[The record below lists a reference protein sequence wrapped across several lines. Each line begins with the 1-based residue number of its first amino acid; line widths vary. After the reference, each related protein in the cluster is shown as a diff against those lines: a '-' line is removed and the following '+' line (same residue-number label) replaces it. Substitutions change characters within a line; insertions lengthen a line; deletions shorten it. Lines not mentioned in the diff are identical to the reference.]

1 VVEGIYHVWFSTKG
15 RKRAL
20 EGELGDDA
28 RRLLIETAQRTG
40 IRLVEVGV
48 TADHIHLLLAL
59 TGTQTLPS
67 VMHQLKGASARYIL
81 LKYPD
86 LRFDLAHNSFCQKGY
101 GWRKTT
107 AAEVPAVRH
116 YVRTQIDRPLR
127 HNV

>member
-1 VVEGIYHVWFSTKG
+1 MEGIYHVWFSTKQ
-15 RKRAL
+15 RQVAL

-28 RRLLIETAQRTG
+28 RQLLIETAQRTG
-40 IRLVEVGV
+40 IRLVQVEV
-48 TADHIHLLLAL
+48 TADHAHLLVAL

-86 LRFDLAHNSFCQKGY
+86 LRFDLAHNSFWQKGY
-101 GWRKTT
+101 GWRKIT
-107 AAEVPAVRH
+107 AAEGPAVRH
-116 YVRTQIDRPLR
+116 YIRTQGDRPLR